1 MLVCGGLHAT
11 AFRIFRPAG
20 LNAGPAKAASAFGYA
35 RRHWDPRHARQAT
48 VGQAARMAAL
58 HSRPAAF
65 GQHLV
70 VRDPAAESALLAGMT
85 SPVGD
90 MISVLV
96 AEMSGKNDFSW

>member
-1 MLVCGGLHAT
+1 
-11 AFRIFRPAG
+11 
-20 LNAGPAKAASAFGYA
+20 
-35 RRHWDPRHARQAT
+35 
-48 VGQAARMAAL
+48 MAAL